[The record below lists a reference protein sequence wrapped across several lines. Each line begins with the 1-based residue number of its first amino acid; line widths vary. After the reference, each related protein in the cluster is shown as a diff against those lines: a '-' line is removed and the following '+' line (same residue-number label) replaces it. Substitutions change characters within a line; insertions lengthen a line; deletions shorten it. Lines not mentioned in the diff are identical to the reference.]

1 MRRIEE
7 EVKIE
12 EIKIRMENK
21 SFVFSRDE
29 IVKFDRKVSVKL
41 PKLKMITKFE
51 HETIIQTGITCKKI
65 LL

>member
-12 EIKIRMENK
+12 EMKIGMKNK

-29 IVKFDRKVSVKL
+29 VVKSDRKVSVKL
-41 PKLKMITKFE
+41 PKLKMKTKFE